1 MTFTFS
7 ELAQRFGLI
16 LRGDPSR
23 TIEGVATLANAGPN
37 HLGFLANPRYRREL
51 ANTAAGALVLRAEDI
66 EHWPGDALI
75 ARDPY
80 SAFARIAALFEPRE
94 TCIPGIHPTAV
105 IAPDAQVDA
114 SASIG
119 QIISPRYIAKLVNWP
134 SVMEPLTTIQLPPPM
149 ASRLAVPM
157 AI

>member
-1 MTFTFS
+1 MTCSNVWHGNNGREPIDMTFTFS

-80 SAFARIAALFEPRE
+80 SAFARIAA
-94 TCIPGIHPTAV
+94 
-105 IAPDAQVDA
+105 
-114 SASIG
+114 
-119 QIISPRYIAKLVNWP
+119 
-134 SVMEPLTTIQLPPPM
+134 PLPHQP
-149 ASRLAVPM
+149 
-157 AI
+157 